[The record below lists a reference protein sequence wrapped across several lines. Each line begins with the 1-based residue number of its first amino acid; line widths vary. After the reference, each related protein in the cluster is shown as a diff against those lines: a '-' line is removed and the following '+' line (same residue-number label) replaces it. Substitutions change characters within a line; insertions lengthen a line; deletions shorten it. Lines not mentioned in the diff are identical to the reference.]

1 MLHEVNRKN
10 IMETGTVIFLSA
22 EDETVF
28 ERVGE
33 GENRPLLSGEE
44 DLLTKIRRMQ
54 KERRPYYEAVA
65 DRVIVTDKKTVAE
78 IAEEIC
84 T

>member
-1 MLHEVNRKN
+1 
-10 IMETGTVIFLSA
+10 METGTVIFLSA